1 MATDAK
7 VDIPEIGGPESSGE
21 EEKKAPAAG
30 GGKVKAI
37 AIQAGIL
44 MALTGTAF
52 GVNLYVLKPMLVVSV
67 SGKEQA
73 KEAAAKE
80 KAEQHPGKILSLD
93 PAIVNIAGTNGRR
106 YLKITVQIEIPE
118 DEKLIKEVEARK
130 PLLSDRLIQI
140 LTSKPLEE
148 VTSPGIMESLKRQI
162 TDQFGKELGT
172 DRLKGVYLT
181 EFVIQ

>member
-1 MATDAK
+1 VATDAEG
-7 VDIPEIGGPESSGE
+7 DIPEIGGPESSGE

-30 GGKVKAI
+30 AGKIKAI

-52 GVNLYVLKPMLVVSV
+52 GVNLYVLKPMLVVS
-67 SGKEQA
+67 GKGQA
-73 KEAAAKE
+73 KEAEAKP

-148 VTSPGIMESLKRQI
+148 VTSPGIMDILKRQI

-172 DRLKGVYLT
+172 DRIKGVYLT

>member
-1 MATDAK
+1 VATDAK
-7 VDIPEIGGPESSGE
+7 ADIPEIGGPESSGE
-21 EEKKAPAAG
+21 EEKKASAAG

-44 MALTGTAF
+44 MALTGAAF
-52 GVNLYVLKPMLVVSV
+52 GVNLYVLKPMLVVS
-67 SGKEQA
+67 GKEQA
-73 KEAAAKE
+73 KEPAAKQ
-80 KAEQHPGKILSLD
+80 KAEQHPGKILALD

-140 LTSKPLEE
+140 LASKPLEE
-148 VTSPGIMESLKRQI
+148 VTSPGSLEILKRQI
-162 TDQFGKELGT
+162 SDQFGKELGT

>member
-7 VDIPEIGGPESSGE
+7 ADIPEVGGPESSGE
-21 EEKKAPAAG
+21 EKKKASAAG

-44 MALTGTAF
+44 MALTGAAF
-52 GVNLYVLKPMLVVSV
+52 GVNLYVLKPMLVVS
-67 SGKEQA
+67 GKEQA
-73 KEAAAKE
+73 KEPAAKH
-80 KAEQHPGKILSLD
+80 KVEQHPGKILALD

-106 YLKITVQIEIPE
+106 YLKITVQIEVPE

-140 LTSKPLEE
+140 LASKSLEE
-148 VTSPGIMESLKRQI
+148 VTSAGSLEILKRQI
-162 TDQFGKELGT
+162 ADQFGKELGT

>member
-7 VDIPEIGGPESSGE
+7 ADIPEFGGPESSGSE
-21 EEKKAPAAG
+21 EVKPPAKG
-30 GGKVKAI
+30 GWQIKAI

-44 MALTGTAF
+44 MALTGAAF
-52 GVNLYVLKPMLVVSV
+52 GVNLYVLKPMLVVS
-67 SGKEQA
+67 GKEQA
-73 KEAAAKE
+73 KEPAAKH
-80 KAEQHPGKILSLD
+80 KAEQHPGKILALD

-140 LTSKPLEE
+140 LASKPLEE
-148 VTSPGIMESLKRQI
+148 VTSPGSLEILKRQI
-162 TDQFGKELGT
+162 SDQFGKELGT
-172 DRLKGVYLT
+172 DRLKGIYLT